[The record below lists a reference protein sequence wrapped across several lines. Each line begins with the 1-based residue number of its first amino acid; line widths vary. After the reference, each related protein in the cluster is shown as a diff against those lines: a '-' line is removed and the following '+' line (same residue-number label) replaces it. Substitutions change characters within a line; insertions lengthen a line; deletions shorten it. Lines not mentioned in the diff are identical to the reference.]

1 MRRIVLDTET
11 TGLDPGSGHRV
22 IEAAALE
29 IVDRR
34 LTGAAFHRYFDPER
48 EIDEEAQRVHGMS
61 RVDLADQ
68 PKFAELAGELLAFL
82 DGAELII
89 HNASFDLAFI
99 DAELARCERPPLTGR
114 HPVLDTLDLARRRHP
129 GQRNS
134 LDALCIRYGVDGSR
148 RTAHGARLDAELLA
162 EVYLAMTGGQ
172 TRMDLMPAAAR
183 VRSVRREERPPL
195 RVVRA
200 TQDELRR
207 HEERLDELDR
217 AVGGTCL
224 WREVERGG
232 EESGQDS

>member
-1 MRRIVLDTET
+1 MRRIILDTET
-11 TGLDPGSGHRV
+11 TGLDPGAGHRV

-29 IVDRR
+29 IVGRN

-61 RVDLADQ
+61 RADLADR
-68 PKFAELAGELLAFL
+68 PKFEEIADELLAFL
-82 DGAELII
+82 DGDELII
-89 HNASFDLAFI
+89 HNASFDLAFL

-114 HPVLDTLDLARRRHP
+114 NPVLDTLELARRRHP

-134 LDALCIRYGVDGSR
+134 LDALCIRYGVDSSR
-148 RTAHGARLDAELLA
+148 RAVHGARLDAELLA

-172 TRMDLMPAAAR
+172 TRMELIPAAAR
-183 VRSVRREERPPL
+183 VQSVRREERPPL

-224 WREVERGG
+224 WRKVERGV
-232 EESGQDS
+232 EEPGPDG